1 MAMRTVLLSIF
12 LLTILQTSLG
22 NSEGMIFPHT
32 SASFADTL
40 EPASAQA
47 MLNDLETK
55 VMQFITQ
62 RDGNDT
68 ATAEGFL
75 SELAAAAASVK
86 ASKEAVDAPDALW
99 DSCLLQ
105 ENASLHAWKVCN
117 DTLASETGTRNV
129 ECNHNEGVGS
139 YTIDSYTD
147 SKFSYK
153 LEGFATPAATCNFE
167 TFTIDGTTVPC
178 SAFVDDIVTQAKED
192 FSAEYDDYVREKGE
206 CDNHVVKVD
215 SRTTECAQ
223 LASAYFDK
231 ETDCIGKETALTNE
245 ICKFQVQLVSKCT
258 TLGLLDT
265 ELEELNEVLE
275 VRNKEYRSVM
285 RLKCLFERYTKNDT
299 CFDTSA
305 DTTCKLEI
313 NGATTTYSTSAAR
326 ELHGFRTQRDGNN
339 TNLGFEC
346 APSSMSITFG
356 DSKRYEK
363 SDSSDAYSYYK
374 AVDAKIYTTS
384 STTAWVFD
392 GAVCSR

>member
-1 MAMRTVLLSIF
+1 MAMRTVLLSVF

-32 SASFADTL
+32 SASFADML

-47 MLNDLETK
+47 MLNDLDTK
-55 VMQFITQ
+55 VMQFITS

-68 ATAEGFL
+68 ATAERFL
-75 SELAAAAASVK
+75 TELATAAANVK

-117 DTLASETGTRNV
+117 DTLASETGTRND
-129 ECNHNEGVGS
+129 ECNHDEGVGS

-147 SKFSYK
+147 NKFSYK
-153 LEGFATPAATCNFE
+153 AVGSATPVATCNFE
-167 TFTIDGTTVPC
+167 TFTIDGTTIPC
-178 SAFVDDIVTQAKED
+178 IGFVDDIVTQAKDD
-192 FSAEYDDYVREKGE
+192 FATEYADYIREKGE
-206 CDNHVVKVD
+206 CDDHVGKVD
-215 SRTTECAQ
+215 DRTTECAT
-223 LASAYFDK
+223 LAATYFAK
-231 ETDCIGKETALTNE
+231 EKECIGKETTLTNE
-245 ICKFQVQLVSKCT
+245 ICKFKVALVSKCT

-265 ELEELNEVLE
+265 ELEELNGVLE

-313 NGATTTYSTSAAR
+313 NGATTTYSTSAAQ
-326 ELHGFRTQRDGNN
+326 ELHGFRTQREGSN
-339 TNLGFEC
+339 THGGFEC
-346 APSSMSITFG
+346 KADSITFG
-356 DSKRYEK
+356 DNKRYEK
-363 SDSSDAYSYYK
+363 SDSNDAYSYYK
-374 AVDAKIYTTS
+374 VVAAKTYTTLAS
-384 STTAWVFD
+384 GMFSD
-392 GAVCSR
+392 ESVCSR